1 MNTKTIA
8 VTAFSVALP
17 PLILALAA
25 CNQPASNRPA
35 KACEEAACEEVAG
48 GESRAGHGAEIHADG
63 EREGS
68 DLDRPVEELFIATCE
83 HEKKTFECDQCRYGI
98 GVVRAPRKLLD
109 GGLVTLAKAGR
120 HRVAAPIQLT
130 GEVRFDERR
139 VAHVSSQI
147 EGIIKKVH
155 VTLGDKVTKDQ
166 SLIEIE
172 SVEIGEA
179 QAAYLEARANLDI
192 ARRNFKRSEGLRQQK
207 INSEKEHLEAKRQ
220 FDAARIQAEGALG
233 KLTRLGMDAE
243 ETRGLTEAT
252 ARGRLVLRAPVDGSV
267 LLLPHAVPG
276 EVAKTE
282 ESLATVGDN
291 STVWV
296 WTDIY
301 ERDIAAVAGAQGEKL
316 AAAVAVK
323 AYPNDEFD
331 GTVDFVSPAM
341 DETSRTVKVRVEV
354 RNHSGK
360 LLAGMFA
367 SVKIFL
373 PGVEE
378 ALAVPKEAVL
388 EDEGRS
394 FVFVHHHDD
403 YYVRRSVTTAR
414 SWAGW
419 VEVKQGLSPEQ
430 SVVAEGAFL
439 MKSDVLRSKMG
450 AGCAD

>member
-1 MNTKTIA
+1 MKTTTLA
-8 VTAFSVALP
+8 ATALSVALP
-17 PLILALAA
+17 ALILALAS
-25 CNQPASNRPA
+25 CNQPASNGPP
-35 KACEEAACEEVAG
+35 KASEDAAS
-48 GESRAGHGAEIHADG
+48 GESHAGHAAEIHAQDEEQ
-63 EREGS
+63 ERS
-68 DLDRPVEELFIATCE
+68 DLDRPVEDLFVATCE
-83 HEKKTFECDQCRYGI
+83 HGKKTFECDECRYEI
-98 GVVRAPRKLLD
+98 GVVRVPRQLLD
-109 GGLVTLAKAGR
+109 GGLVTLAEAGK

-147 EGIIKKVH
+147 DGIIKKVH
-155 VTLGDKVTKDQ
+155 VTLGDKVNRGQ
-166 SLIEIE
+166 PLIEIE
-172 SVEIGEA
+172 SVEVGEA

-192 ARRNFKRSEGLRQQK
+192 ARRNFKRAEDLRQQK
-207 INSEKEHLEAKRQ
+207 ISSEKEYLEAKRE
-220 FDAARIQAEGALG
+220 FDAARIHAEGALG
-233 KLTRLGMDAE
+233 KLTRLGMDGG
-243 ETRGLTEAT
+243 ETKGLTEST

-316 AAAVAVK
+316 AAAVSVK
-323 AYPNDEFD
+323 AYPNEEFD

-341 DETSRTVKVRVEV
+341 DETSRTVKVRVQV
-354 RNHSGK
+354 HNHNGK

-367 SVKIFL
+367 TVRIFL

-388 EDEGRS
+388 DDEGRS

-403 YYVRRSVTTAR
+403 YYVRRAVTTGR

-419 VEVKQGLSPEQ
+419 VEVKQGVSPDQ
-430 SVVAEGAFL
+430 SVVAAGAFL

>member
-1 MNTKTIA
+1 MKTTTIA
-8 VTAFSVALP
+8 ATVLSLALP
-17 PLILALAA
+17 ALVLALTS
-25 CNQPASNRPA
+25 CNRPA
-35 KACEEAACEEVAG
+35 SSGPPKAPEDAAG
-48 GESRAGHGAEIHADG
+48 GESHAGHAAEGHAKSEEQ
-63 EREGS
+63 ERS
-68 DLDRPVEELFIATCE
+68 DLDRPAEELFIATCE
-83 HEKKTFECDQCRYGI
+83 HGKKTFECDECRYGI
-98 GVVRAPRKLLD
+98 GVVRAPRKLFD
-109 GGLVTLAKAGR
+109 GGLVTLAKAGKR
-120 HRVAAPIQLT
+120 RVAAPIQLT

-147 EGIIKKVH
+147 EGIIKKVY
-155 VTLGDKVTKDQ
+155 VTLGDKVNKGQ
-166 SLIEIE
+166 PLIELE
-172 SVEIGEA
+172 SVDIGEA
-179 QAAYLEARANLDI
+179 QAAYLAARANFDI
-192 ARRNFKRSEGLRQQK
+192 ARLNFKRAESLRQQK
-207 INSEKEHLEAKRQ
+207 INSEKEYLEAKRE

-233 KLTRLGMDAE
+233 KLTRLGMDGAE
-243 ETRGLTEAT
+243 ARGLTEST

-276 EVAKTE
+276 EMAKTE

-301 ERDIAAVAGAQGEKL
+301 ERDIEAVAGAQGEQL

-323 AYPNDEFD
+323 AYPNETFD

-341 DETSRTVKVRVEV
+341 DETSRTVKVRVQV
-354 RNHSGK
+354 HNRSGK

-367 SVKIFL
+367 AVRIFL
-373 PGVEE
+373 PGAEE

-388 EDEGRS
+388 DDEGRS

-403 YYVRRSVTTAR
+403 YYVRRAVTTGR

-419 VEVKQGLSPEQ
+419 VEVKQGLSVDQ